1 MFNNLTGEIYNYMV
15 TSWQLDRLWSQPLY
29 RRFDLNSAW
38 PWGLC
43 MRLLLYFP
51 QLQVAALDIATGTGL
66 IYIYI
71 VFAPIYHLQKPI
83 NPFYSVEQ
91 DVQNSKQLPYTILH
105 NSHRGIVV
113 ISTRRHI
120 DPFFATAPYIRNF
133 HSRKH

>member
-1 MFNNLTGEIYNYMV
+1 MV

-43 MRLLLYFP
+43 MRLLLHSP
-51 QLQVAALDIATGTGL
+51 QLQVAALDSHRS
-66 IYIYI
+66 YIYT
-71 VFAPIYHLQKPI
+71 VFAPNSHLLAETHKPI
-83 NPFYSVEQ
+83 LFCRARCPEFQTVTFYH
-91 DVQNSKQLPYTILH
+91 ILH

-133 HSRKH
+133 HSRKPLTNKHS